1 MSKRRRAGDDDDGS
15 GKEAAAHRAAAASSA
30 QAAAAPGGAPQSEAA
45 YLSGLTART
54 VARGAGFGAL
64 RDASA
69 PASSG
74 RIRLLSYNVNSLRKR
89 ATEPHFAAWL
99 RAAAPDVLC
108 LQEVKIRRA
117 GELRSALLEGGCGGG
132 AWKLGSTSAFAARE
146 DGVCHGTA
154 TLLPAAA
161 AAGAARVDVLRAHAD
176 WPAGLAPSLAGEDFA
191 TRLVTAWLGPPLNI
205 VLVNVYAPNSGDG
218 YKKAA
223 RRAVWDDAFLGYCR
237 ALLRD
242 GGAGLAW
249 PSAVPPAFAAAAPAP
264 PAVDFA
270 RFAGRVIAI
279 GDFNVTPDIGLD
291 AAPSPAPGDEHIA
304 GMSPAERA
312 GFARLLREAP
322 LHDAWRERNPGA
334 RGATWFSDT
343 FHGTRSLAARSAT
356 PGWPT
361 AAPSSP
367 T

>member
-117 GELRSALLEGGCGGG
+117 GELRSALLEGGCGGSG
-132 AWKLGSTSAFAARE
+132 PPVLSSPCRRARPLWGPAPWVRCCSSWRSSATSSSWW
-146 DGVCHGTA
+146 
-154 TLLPAAA
+154 AAA
-161 AAGAARVDVLRAHAD
+161 
-176 WPAGLAPSLAGEDFA
+176 S
-191 TRLVTAWLGPPLNI
+191 PP
-205 VLVNVYAPNSGDG
+205 
-218 YKKAA
+218 
-223 RRAVWDDAFLGYCR
+223 
-237 ALLRD
+237 
-242 GGAGLAW
+242 GAGLALLCAAHLMGAVVLLLVVPMGSRASTTSVVEVDLLLLLAVLGLSLELARCCPPRP
-249 PSAVPPAFAAAAPAP
+249 PSRSCLPRSTRARRTRDAFCLVFCGTGTQSGVRRTSRASRTSCDAV
-264 PAVDFA
+264 
-270 RFAGRVIAI
+270 
-279 GDFNVTPDIGLD
+279 L
-291 AAPSPAPGDEHIA
+291 S
-304 GMSPAERA
+304 
-312 GFARLLREAP
+312 
-322 LHDAWRERNPGA
+322 
-334 RGATWFSDT
+334 
-343 FHGTRSLAARSAT
+343 
-356 PGWPT
+356 
-361 AAPSSP
+361 
-367 T
+367 